1 MGGVLLFIGRR
12 RNVLESTRRKDW
24 RSSRAGSVSD
34 IFYGSFSLA
43 PELAGRS
50 GLGRGREI
58 VLLPRWSI
66 VWSLDFKFFIL
77 SLHDFLL

>member
-12 RNVLESTRRKDW
+12 QNVLESTRRKDW

-50 GLGRGREI
+50 GPG
-58 VLLPRWSI
+58 PRDSFAASVERRLVI
-66 VWSLDFKFFIL
+66 GFQIFYPFFA
-77 SLHDFLL
+77 